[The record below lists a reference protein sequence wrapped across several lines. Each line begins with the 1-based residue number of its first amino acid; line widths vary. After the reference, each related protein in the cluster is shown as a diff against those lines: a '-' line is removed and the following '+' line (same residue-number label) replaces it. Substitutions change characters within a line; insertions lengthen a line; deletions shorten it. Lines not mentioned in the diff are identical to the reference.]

1 ERIKGADKRMTI
13 SVREKAGRGGPLMD
27 LARVEDQEGGV
38 GGGGREGGAGRG
50 AGKTLNILAFGAKGD
65 GVALNTVAIQTA
77 IDSAGQMGGG
87 TVVFPKGRFL
97 SGTLE
102 LRSNVHIYLQQG
114 AVLLGSINPA
124 DYHDGGFLY
133 AKGQTNISITGKGT
147 VDGQG
152 RKVALYMDSLF
163 YIGKLDS
170 SHYNLRRKRP
180 EGRPSNF
187 NITSCKDVLVR
198 GITIKNAT
206 GWVETYTLCDGLV
219 LDSIRVESDAYWNND
234 GIDVV
239 DCRKVRI
246 THSYVNAA
254 DDGICLKSQNGRENW
269 NEDFYI
275 ADCTVR
281 SSASAIKFGTASYG
295 GFKKVVIRNIR
306 VFDTFRSALALESV
320 DGGDL
325 EDIDVDGIVATNTGD
340 GIFIKLGHRNKDGH
354 IGSLRHIKIRNVRV
368 DIPYDRPDK
377 NYDLR
382 GPDLAF
388 FHNPFPCSITGL
400 PGHPVK
406 DVTLENITISFPG
419 HGNDGLAIL
428 PVWRLKDVPE
438 QEKEY
443 PEFSMF
449 GELPSWGFYV
459 RHVTGLT
466 MRNVHI
472 SAKAWDFRPAMVC
485 DDVQSL
491 RLDGLTIGKVNDRT
505 PLVFRN
511 VRDEKLEKVTAT
523 GFKGALIQ
531 KVN

>member
-1 ERIKGADKRMTI
+1 
-13 SVREKAGRGGPLMD
+13 GR
-27 LARVEDQEGGV
+27 R
-38 GGGGREGGAGRG
+38 
-50 AGKTLNILAFGAKGD
+50 
-65 GVALNTVAIQTA
+65 VAL
-77 IDSAGQMGGG
+77 
-87 TVVFPKGRFL
+87 FL
-97 SGTLE
+97 
-102 LRSNVHIYLQQG
+102 
-114 AVLLGSINPA
+114 
-124 DYHDGGFLY
+124 
-133 AKGQTNISITGKGT
+133 
-147 VDGQG
+147 
-152 RKVALYMDSLF
+152 DSLF
-163 YIGKLDS
+163 YIGQLDS
-170 SHYNLRRKRP
+170 AHYNLRRKRP
-180 EGRPSNF
+180 EGRPGDF
-187 NITSCKDVLVR
+187 NIRRCKDVQIR

-206 GWVETYTLCDGLV
+206 GWVQTYTLCDGLT

-269 NEDFYI
+269 NEDVYI

-295 GFKKVVIRNIR
+295 GFKKVTIRNIR

-354 IGSLRHIKIRNVRV
+354 VGSLRRIKIRNVRV

-382 GPDLAF
+382 GPELAF

-400 PGHPVK
+400 PGHPVE
-406 DVTLENITISFPG
+406 DVTLENITISYPG

-428 PVWRLKDVPE
+428 PVYRLKDVPE
-438 QEKEY
+438 QAKEY

-449 GELPSWGFYV
+449 GELPSWAFYV

-466 MRNVHI
+466 MRNVTI
-472 SAKAWDFRPAMVC
+472 SAKARDFRPAMVC
-485 DDVQSL
+485 DDVQGL
-491 RLDGLTIGKVNDRT
+491 HLDGLTIGKVNDRS

-511 VRDEKLEKVTAT
+511 VRDEKLEKVMAA

-531 KVN
+531 KVD